1 MKLTL
6 GFTTCPNDTF
16 IFDAMIHQKIDT
28 KGLEFDV
35 IMGDVEELNR
45 GAFSG
50 EIDIT
55 KLSYFAYAHIAENY
69 KLLTSGS
76 ALGRGN
82 GPLLISKHKIYPD
95 EVRDLKV
102 AIPGK
107 NTTANLLFSIFFP
120 NVKEK
125 KEFLFSDI
133 EDAILDGEVDAG
145 VIIHENRFTYQN
157 KGLNKIVDLGEE
169 WEKRTKSPIPLGGI
183 VINRRI
189 DIETQQKVN
198 IILKNSIQFAF
209 ENPNSSYEFVKQ
221 YAQKMNDDV
230 MKQHIGLYVNNYTL
244 ELGAEGEQAIKT
256 LYEKAAKTGL
266 ITSIPQDIFVY

>member
-6 GFTTCPNDTF
+6 GFSTCPNDTF

-55 KLSYFAYAHIAENY
+55 KLSYYAYAHIAENY
-69 KLLTSGS
+69 KLFTSGS

-95 EVRDLKV
+95 EVHDLKV

-157 KGLNKIVDLGEE
+157 KGLSRIVDLGEE
-169 WEKRTKSPIPLGGI
+169 WEKMTKSPIPLGGI

-209 ENPNSSYEFVKQ
+209 DNPNSSYEFVKQ
-221 YAQKMNDDV
+221 YAQEMDDDV